1 MGSRDHY
8 DDGCLHILQNEVEHS
23 ALLLG
28 GVGIG
33 LACVQVNMNLSDIK
47 SISIK

>member
-1 MGSRDHY
+1 MPCEIGSKYYYY
-8 DDGCLHILQNEVEHS
+8 DRGCLFILQNEVKDY

-33 LACVQVNMNLSDIK
+33 LACVQVNVNGW
-47 SISIK
+47 